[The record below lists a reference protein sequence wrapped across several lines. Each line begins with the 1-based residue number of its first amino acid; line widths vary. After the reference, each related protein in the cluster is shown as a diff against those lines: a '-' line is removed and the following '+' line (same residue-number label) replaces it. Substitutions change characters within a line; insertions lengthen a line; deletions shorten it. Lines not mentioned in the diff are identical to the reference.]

1 MLTQKKSSV
10 RYTMAHRNCET
21 KSVAHL
27 QERNRMTP
35 VLMQRMNN
43 CLIPTRFRTPID
55 CIHRSM
61 PGALMDDATA
71 CFQRTLSKTTLGTA
85 YKRGDVTDFV
95 RRINSLKKD
104 DDAQLCIGIWLM
116 GCGGRKA
123 RWHQQGPSTMHWQWA
138 PEETI
143 QTLSCHYHP
152 GVQYVQNVLV
162 VWVSMRSMRRGR
174 RPASSK
180 KVVSAQNEA
189 EILKA
194 MRFSV
199 RGLRHC
205 HNASCAA
212 HLNRDHNAAVNIQR
226 RCKQW
231 LFSTAREDDNMTIE
245 EEVMESLRVLIGHG
259 E

>member
-1 MLTQKKSSV
+1 MLS
-10 RYTMAHRNCET
+10 AH
-21 KSVAHL
+21 S
-27 QERNRMTP
+27 
-35 VLMQRMNN
+35 
-43 CLIPTRFRTPID
+43 
-55 CIHRSM
+55 
-61 PGALMDDATA
+61 
-71 CFQRTLSKTTLGTA
+71 LSKTTLGTT
-85 YKRGDVTDFV
+85 YKGAEECHRLCASHKLSQKG
-95 RRINSLKKD
+95 RRY
-104 DDAQLCIGIWLM
+104 AACIGIRLM
-116 GCGGRKA
+116 GCSGRET
-123 RWHQQGPSTMHWQWA
+123 RWHQQGPSTMHWQGV

-143 QTLSCHYHP
+143 QTL
-152 GVQYVQNVLV
+152 LV
-162 VWVSMRSMRRGR
+162 ITTPEFNTSKTCSLCGSQCGR
-174 RPASSK
+174 CEEVDDLHRQK

-231 LFSTAREDDNMTIE
+231 LFSTPCEDDNMTIE